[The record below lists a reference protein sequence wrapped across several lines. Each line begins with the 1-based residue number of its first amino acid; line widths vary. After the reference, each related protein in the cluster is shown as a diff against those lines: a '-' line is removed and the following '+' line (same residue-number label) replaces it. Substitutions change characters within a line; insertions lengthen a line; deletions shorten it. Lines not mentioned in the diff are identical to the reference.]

1 MKAIFFTPLIPFL
14 NVSNATESPTISSMT
29 GSSQTVDVIMVL
41 SVAIASVGI
50 IGNFTVIIVFLNDK
64 KLRKKIPNIFIIHQV
79 SFRPIFTL
87 PMLVFFFKIFFG
99 GLKSFFV
106 GPLIPLFVFLWVLK
120 PQWAALLAVGK
131 GVCVT
136 HSPLVQHLLT
146 SWQPTWQ
153 LSQSLPVSRHWGNLK
168 LGPIVPQINALPTE
182 LCWLWLFS
190 YHFEIL
196 LRYFHRIYMHV
207 NVVNLW

>member
-1 MKAIFFTPLIPFL
+1 MNAIFFTPLIPFL

-41 SVAIASVGI
+41 SAAIASVGI

-87 PMLVFFFKIFFG
+87 PMLVFFFKFFFG

-106 GPLIPLFVFLWVLK
+106 GPLIPLFVFLWVSK
-120 PQWAALLAVGK
+120 PQWAALLALGK

-136 HSPLVQHLLT
+136 QSPLVQHLLT
-146 SWQPTWQ
+146 SWQP
-153 LSQSLPVSRHWGNLK
+153 
-168 LGPIVPQINALPTE
+168 A
-182 LCWLWLFS
+182 
-190 YHFEIL
+190 
-196 LRYFHRIYMHV
+196 
-207 NVVNLW
+207 